1 MPKIITIENDPFAEN
16 PADFDGAWKLY
27 SFSHK
32 HRSYK
37 DRETFFP
44 DGKPTLALRNKLR
57 VGLAFVLDYYE
68 HGLCCWSLSG
78 NGPSCRWDTARGA
91 GLLVWEH
98 PPSDMGAKSM
108 EDRKKDAA
116 GFLETYTAWCNGEI
130 YGYSVEEVVTLP
142 CGHTEIR
149 DVPDGSCCG
158 FYGNDL
164 DYMKSEIIACLDGDT
179 KITLKGEAA
188 GMFSVSDFKPKAAP
202 PPEPT
207 SGPSENGGGEVSH
220 GC

>member
-1 MPKIITIENDPFAEN
+1 MPKIITLYHDEFAES
-16 PADFDGAWKLY
+16 PAEFGDGCWKLY

-32 HRSYK
+32 HRSFEHPDK
-37 DRETFFP
+37 FFP

-68 HGLCCWSLSG
+68 HGQCCWSLAS
-78 NGPSCRWDTARGA
+78 NGPSCRWDTARNA

-98 PPSDMGAKSM
+98 SPSVMGAKTR
-108 EDRKKDAA
+108 EDRAKDAE
-116 GFLETYTAWCNGEI
+116 GFLETYTAWCNGEV
-130 YGYSVEEVVTLP
+130 YGYSIEEVVTLP
-142 CGHTEIR
+142 CGHIEMR
-149 DVPDGSCCG
+149 DVTDGSCFG

-179 KITLKGEAA
+179 EILIKGDAQDL
-188 GMFSVSDFKPKAAP
+188 FSVSDFKDKTAP
-202 PPEPT
+202 PSST
-207 SGPSENGGGEVSH
+207 NGGGGGGEEVSH

>member
-98 PPSDMGAKSM
+98 KPSDMGAKSV
-108 EDRKKDAA
+108 EDRAKDAA
-116 GFLETYTAWCNGEI
+116 GFLETYTAWANGEV
-130 YGYSVEEVVTLP
+130 YAYSVEEVVTLA

-179 KITLKGEAA
+179 EITLKGEAA
-188 GMFSVSDFKPKAAP
+188 GMFDADDFKPKAAP
-202 PPEPT
+202 PSPP
-207 SGPSENGGGEVSH
+207 SGDGGEVSH